1 MLRLVP
7 SSWTPHP
14 RPLRLRHR
22 SPCSPLGSAPDWLHW
37 LPGVVLVLSHR
48 PCLRR
53 QRCLRTVMRG
63 IFYHE
68 QYRVATDRNGARV
81 GRTGGSRKIPRKA
94 GKQPE
99 TSLPTGV
106 SESIPES
113 ITETTSFVSDEFK
126 AVMGRFATG
135 VTVVTTRL
143 GAMRAGITVNA
154 FCSVSLDPPLVL
166 ICIDRA
172 SRVHD
177 LLIQAGIFAVNLLT
191 TRQEEVARCF
201 AGQADRRW
209 QEFCGCVTHIVATGA
224 PVFDE
229 SLGFVDCHITD
240 VFAGGDHSIILGQV
254 EALGTSEGEPLLY
267 YRSHYGA
274 PQRLE
279 RSDA

>member
-1 MLRLVP
+1 M
-7 SSWTPHP
+7 S
-14 RPLRLRHR
+14 
-22 SPCSPLGSAPDWLHW
+22 
-37 LPGVVLVLSHR
+37 
-48 PCLRR
+48 
-53 QRCLRTVMRG
+53 G
-63 IFYHE
+63 ILYHE

-81 GRTGGSRKIPRKA
+81 GRTGSSRKIPRKA

-99 TSLPTGV
+99 TSLPTDV
-106 SESIPES
+106 SESIPELIPELIPESVSELSLEPIPDSISESIPELIPELIPES
-113 ITETTSFVSDEFK
+113 ITETTSFASGQFK
-126 AVMGRFATG
+126 AVMSRFTTG

-191 TRQEEVARCF
+191 TRHEEVARCF
-201 AGQADRRW
+201 AGQTERRW
-209 QEFCGCVTHIVATGA
+209 LEFCGCQTHIVATGA

-254 EALGTSEGEPLLY
+254 EALGTSGGEPLLY
-267 YRSHYGA
+267 YRSRYVAQRGA
-274 PQRLE
+274 RHASRPKS
-279 RSDA
+279 RSKSRPKSRPEPAV

>member
-1 MLRLVP
+1 M
-7 SSWTPHP
+7 S
-14 RPLRLRHR
+14 
-22 SPCSPLGSAPDWLHW
+22 
-37 LPGVVLVLSHR
+37 
-48 PCLRR
+48 
-53 QRCLRTVMRG
+53 G
-63 IFYHE
+63 ILYHE

-81 GRTGGSRKIPRKA
+81 GRTGSSRKIPRKA

-99 TSLPTGV
+99 TSLPTDV
-106 SESIPES
+106 SESIPESMPESVSELSLELIPDSIPESIPES
-113 ITETTSFVSDEFK
+113 ITETTSFASGQFK
-126 AVMGRFATG
+126 AVMSRFTTG

-201 AGQADRRW
+201 AGQTERRW
-209 QEFCGCVTHIVATGA
+209 LEFCGCQTHIVATGA

-267 YRSHYGA
+267 YRSRYVAQRGA
-274 PQRLE
+274 RHAS
-279 RSDA
+279 RSKSRSKSRPEPAV